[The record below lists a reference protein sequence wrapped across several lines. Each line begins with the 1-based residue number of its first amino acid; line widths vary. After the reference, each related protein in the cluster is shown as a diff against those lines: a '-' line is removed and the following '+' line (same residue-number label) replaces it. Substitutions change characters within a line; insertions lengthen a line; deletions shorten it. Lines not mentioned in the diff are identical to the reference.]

1 MSREQ
6 RSNITAFGHFGHIR
20 IYGNLF
26 QHTFCH
32 ITYILPYNIYMV
44 NVPYLPYKH
53 SQLPEMQVSDKAAG
67 RVHIDQGAVVLKR
80 VRALI
85 ANVKL

>member
-1 MSREQ
+1 
-6 RSNITAFGHFGHIR
+6 
-20 IYGNLF
+20 
-26 QHTFCH
+26 
-32 ITYILPYNIYMV
+32 MV

-53 SQLPEMQVSDKAAG
+53 SQLPEMQVSVKAAG